1 MTLRITNYTLTQGR
15 RRIEEISF
23 FEDLKDQFDD
33 FIHASLDQ
41 HINCFTN
48 TINKLPLLIKLSL
61 FFSFFFALS
70 LDYGC
75 VFFICLDSQKID
87 GSMST
92 CDDAKEI

>member
-70 LDYGC
+70 LDYGS
-75 VFFICLDSQKID
+75 VFSYVWKVKKLMDQ
-87 GSMST
+87 
-92 CDDAKEI
+92 